1 MWPPSLSGPKSFP
14 SSNPTY
20 VVLASNATK
29 TTVCIGWVQ
38 ARREM
43 DSRVGV
49 ICRFGQLDVAGDR
62 DPSRSRFEAGNNDST
77 SILKDAEMGYHRT
90 RPSPILLS
98 ARRSRRRGRPHG
110 GYASETKLIA
120 MHETLEELR
129 RTAVVAMNREG
140 VSNRSIR
147 RDVLAPATLN
157 QLLAR
162 SFQCAL
168 LRHSSFL
175 SRATRFAGGGGG
187 GGPLSVRTIGRV
199 VSCSTKVCGAC
210 TYRSIERQED
220 TERRRCIS
228 MPMLP
233 LHSSCA
239 DHLIPSGLS

>member
-187 GGPLSVRTIGRV
+187 GGAVECQNNRTCRKLQHKGLRRMHLQVHRASGRHGKEAV
-199 VSCSTKVCGAC
+199 
-210 TYRSIERQED
+210 YQY
-220 TERRRCIS
+220 
-228 MPMLP
+228 
-233 LHSSCA
+233 A
-239 DHLIPSGLS
+239 DAAASFVLC